1 MRRADVVLA
10 AIPAIVLSG
19 LFVDRAAAAV
29 ATSHE
34 AAPDLLASAPLFA
47 LAALAAF
54 ALICYE
60 VVTAR
65 AIET

>member
-1 MRRADVVLA
+1 MRRADAVLA
-10 AIPAIVLSG
+10 AIPAIVVSG

-34 AAPDLLASAPLFA
+34 AAPDALASAPLFA
-47 LAALAAF
+47 IALVAAL

>member
-29 ATSHE
+29 ATSHA
-34 AAPDLLASAPLFA
+34 AAPDLLATAPLFA
-47 LAALAAF
+47 LAALVAF
-54 ALICYE
+54 GLMCYE
-60 VVTAR
+60 VVTGR
-65 AIET
+65 AIEG